1 MSMGVE
7 SVFSGSMT
15 LAQAAAGATP
25 AGMPGATAAPAAG
38 TTAAPGGAA
47 PLGAPA
53 GAAPQGL
60 GPMIWLLPAMLVVMI
75 GMSLWTGRKEKKKR
89 EALMNSIKK
98 YDKVTTIAGIVGEV
112 AELNDHDVV
121 LRVEDGRIRFSRS
134 AITGVIGESRAASSI
149 VEGKGAKNE
158 TAKV

>member
-1 MSMGVE
+1 
-7 SVFSGSMT
+7 
-15 LAQAAAGATP
+15 
-25 AGMPGATAAPAAG
+25 
-38 TTAAPGGAA
+38 
-47 PLGAPA
+47 
-53 GAAPQGL
+53 
-60 GPMIWLLPAMLVVMI
+60 MIWLLPAMLVVMI